1 MLRKRIIFTLL
12 YDSGQFVL
20 SRNFRL
26 QKVGDLAWLNRN
38 YNFSQIAFHID
49 ELIVLD
55 VSRGPR
61 DLQRFCETLRTL
73 SQGCFAPIAAGGGV
87 RSVSEARA
95 LLQSGADKVVVNSA
109 LFQSPRLI
117 QDLVEA
123 FGQQCM
129 VGSVDLKRSANGNY
143 SVHIENGTQVL
154 HMSVAQA
161 LETLSQGLVGEIYL
175 NSMDRDGTG
184 QGYDFDVL
192 SALPSTWSTPIILA
206 GGVGNSQHLT
216 AGLQHSRVDAVA
228 TAHLFNFVGDGLAK
242 ARSNI
247 VSIGMPL
254 AHWPALD
261 ALALRGPGGGL

>member
-26 QKVGDLAWLNRN
+26 QRVGDLAWLNRN

-61 DLQRFCETLRTL
+61 NLQRFCETLRAL
-73 SQGCFAPIAAGGGV
+73 SKGCFAPIAAGGGI
-87 RSVSEARA
+87 RSISEART

-109 LFQSPRLI
+109 LFQSPELVN
-117 QDLVEA
+117 DLVEV
-123 FGQQCM
+123 FGQQCV
-129 VGSVDLKRSANGNY
+129 VGSVDLKRSATGHY
-143 SVHIENGTQVL
+143 VLHVENGTQ
-154 HMSVAQA
+154 ATEAPPINA
-161 LETLSQGLVGEIYL
+161 LEALSQGLVGEIYL

-184 QGYDFDVL
+184 QGYDFEML
-192 SALPSTWSTPIILA
+192 SALPPQWRTPIILA
-206 GGVGNSQHLT
+206 GGVGNSQHLM
-216 AGLQHSRVDAVA
+216 AGLQDARVDAVA

-247 VSIGMPL
+247 VSSGLPL
-254 AHWPALD
+254 ADWPALD
-261 ALALRGPGGGL
+261 SLALSASGDVF

>member
-12 YDSGQFVL
+12 YDSGTFVL

-26 QKVGDLAWLNRN
+26 QRVGDLAWLNRN

-61 DLQRFCETLRTL
+61 DLQRFCETLRIL
-73 SQGCFAPIAAGGGV
+73 SQGCFAPIAAGGGI
-87 RSVSEARA
+87 RSISEART

-129 VGSVDLKRSANGNY
+129 VGSVDLKRSAAGNY
-143 SVHIENGTQVL
+143 LIHVENGSRTLDVP
-154 HMSVAQA
+154 VAQA

-175 NSMDRDGTG
+175 NSMDKDGTG

-192 SALPSTWSTPIILA
+192 SALPPKWSAPIILA
-206 GGVGNSQHLT
+206 GGVGNSRHLL
-216 AGLQHSRVDAVA
+216 AGLKHSKVDAVA
-228 TAHLFNFVGDGLAK
+228 TAHLFNFVGDGLSQ

-247 VSIGMPL
+247 ISSGISL
-254 AHWPALD
+254 AYWPALESLD
-261 ALALRGPGGGL
+261 HSVTRRPR

>member
-109 LFQSPRLI
+109 LFESQTLVNGM
-117 QDLVEA
+117 VEA
-123 FGQQCM
+123 FGQQCV
-129 VGSVDLKRSANGNY
+129 VGSVDLKRSATGHY
-143 SVHIENGTQVL
+143 VLHVENGTQAIDAPPAQVL
-154 HMSVAQA
+154 EP
-161 LETLSQGLVGEIYL
+161 LLQGLVGEIYL

-184 QGYDFDVL
+184 QGYDFEML
-192 SALPSTWSTPIILA
+192 SALPPQWSTPIILA
-206 GGVGNSQHLT
+206 GGVGNSQHLM
-216 AGLQHSRVDAVA
+216 AGLQDRRVDAVA
-228 TAHLFNFVGDGLAK
+228 TAHLFNFVGDGLVK

-247 VSIGMPL
+247 VSSGLPL
-254 AHWPALD
+254 ADWPSLD
-261 ALALRGPGGGL
+261 SLALQGSGGVS